1 LSAPAKDL
9 LSKPEEKSLATSINE
24 RESQE
29 LVIAL
34 VGPVA
39 SGVSTSA
46 RLLKELLQIEF
57 GYDVPEILTQ
67 SDIIKK
73 EAARVG
79 MGTIPTS
86 PLSVYIDQMQNAG
99 NLLREK
105 FGSNYLAEKTVEQIV
120 KYRTAKGA
128 VVDVKTMPGR
138 RAYIID
144 SIKNVEELSL
154 LRSIYRETLCL
165 VGVFAPDAIRER
177 RLLDGGAILP
187 PLRYMR
193 GAFPGPA

>member
-1 LSAPAKDL
+1 MIEPAKDL

-34 VGPVA
+34 VGPVG

-57 GYDVPEILTQ
+57 GYDVPEILKQ
-67 SDIIKK
+67 SDIIKR

-79 MGTIPTS
+79 MGKIPAS

-99 NLLREK
+99 NLLRKK
-105 FGSNYLAEKTVEQIV
+105 FGPNYLAEKTVEQIV

-128 VVDVKTMPGR
+128 VVDGKLKITLDTTYPF
-138 RAYIID
+138 ANI
-144 SIKNVEELSL
+144 S
-154 LRSIYRETLCL
+154 ETLAY
-165 VGVFAPDAIRER
+165 VESGRAKGKVVVT
-177 RLLDGGAILP
+177 
-187 PLRYMR
+187 MS
-193 GAFPGPA
+193 